1 MYFLVLVLVGVWLI
15 AEGALAILYVYPPPF
30 WIVVRLVRI
39 LLGAA
44 ILLETRRIRLKYP
57 FDEKKT
63 TKYWK
68 LKNSYID
75 LLTIVGMWTVLE
87 GIGTGLLGWVYP
99 IVTWQLIRLVRIGM
113 GAALVL
119 GGRYFTS
126 KLQLT

>member
-1 MYFLVLVLVGVWLI
+1 MYFLVLALVGAWLI
-15 AEGALAILYVYPPPF
+15 AEGALAIFYVYPPAF
-30 WIVVRLVRI
+30 WVVVRVIRI
-39 LLGAA
+39 LLGGA
-44 ILLETRRIRLKYP
+44 ILLEARRMRLKHP
-57 FDEKKT
+57 VDEKKT
-63 TKYWK
+63 EEYRR

-99 IVTWQLIRLVRIGM
+99 IVTWQLIRLVRIVM
-113 GAALVL
+113 GAALML

>member
-1 MYFLVLVLVGVWLI
+1 MYFLVLALVGAWLI
-15 AEGALAILYVYPPPF
+15 AEGALAIFYVYPPAF
-30 WIVVRLVRI
+30 WVVVRVIRI

-44 ILLETRRIRLKYP
+44 ILLEARRMRLKHP
-57 FDEKKT
+57 IDEKRT
-63 TKYWK
+63 EEYRK

-75 LLTIVGMWTVLE
+75 LLTIVGMWTILE

-99 IVTWQLIRLVRIGM
+99 IVTWQLIRLVRVVM
-113 GAALVL
+113 GAALIL